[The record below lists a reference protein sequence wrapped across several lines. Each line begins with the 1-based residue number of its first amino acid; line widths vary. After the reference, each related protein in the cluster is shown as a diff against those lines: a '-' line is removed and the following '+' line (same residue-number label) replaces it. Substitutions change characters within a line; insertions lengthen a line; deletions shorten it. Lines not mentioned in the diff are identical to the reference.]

1 MRRLVLLALLFAT
14 HVYADPLPPTVTL
27 PAKPTELRAEAYGE
41 VEIKVNDGGDGKDT
55 VVGGKHWSA
64 RLDMSF
70 VKNDDENR
78 KKWQVLVDSLKKS
91 GWQLVLSKQDWN
103 PPYASMKLVKN
114 GKESWLAFWATDDTT
129 VEVIEKGGPSTTLKL
144 TAPTDG
150 IAKVG
155 DKDDFPFLKK
165 FPGAKL
171 VSSSHDDAPF
181 LVALEDGKDP
191 VAVASGSVIKRYEM
205 PPATSNLE
213 PIIVYRDALEAAGWT
228 IVELNIAVSTGDPN
242 LTAHYSKGP
251 IDLWA
256 HVHAPDMLQ
265 VADAGAER
273 GSAQLK
279 ATLDKACKVAI
290 YGVNFDFD
298 KATLRTDATP
308 ALDAI
313 YKLLTDYKDLRV
325 ELGGH
330 TDNVGDRKYNQTLSE
345 QRVNTVKAWL
355 VKKGVA
361 GDRLTTHGYAD
372 TVPVVPN
379 DTPAHQAKNRR
390 VELKKTDCKK

>member
-1 MRRLVLLALLFAT
+1 
-14 HVYADPLPPTVTL
+14 
-27 PAKPTELRAEAYGE
+27 
-41 VEIKVNDGGDGKDT
+41 
-55 VVGGKHWSA
+55 
-64 RLDMSF
+64 
-70 VKNDDENR
+70 
-78 KKWQVLVDSLKKS
+78 
-91 GWQLVLSKQDWN
+91 VLSKQDWN
-103 PPYASMKLVKN
+103 PPYASMKLVKG
-114 GKESWLAFWATDDTT
+114 GKESWLFFWATDDTT
-129 VEVIEKGGPSTTLKL
+129 VEVIEKGSSATKLAL

-150 IAKVG
+150 IAKVS
-155 DKDDFPFLKK
+155 DNADFPFLLK

-171 VSSSHDDAPF
+171 VKTDHDDAPF
-181 LVALEDGKDP
+181 LVTLEDGKDP
-191 VAVASGSVIKRYEM
+191 VAVASGSVIKTYEL
-205 PPATSNLE
+205 PAKTSNIE
-213 PIIVYRDALEAAGWT
+213 QIVVYRDALKAAGWT
-228 IVELNIAVSTGDPN
+228 IVELNIAVTTNDPN
-242 LTAHYSKGP
+242 LTAHYAKGT

-256 HVHAPDMLQ
+256 HVHAPGMLQ

-313 YKLLTDYKDLRV
+313 YKLLTDYKDLKV

-345 QRVNTVKAWL
+345 QRVNSVKAWL
-355 VKKGVA
+355 VKKGVTA
-361 GDRLTTHGYAD
+361 DRLTTHGYAD

-390 VELKKTDCKK
+390 VELQKAGCKK